1 MKPGVALLT
10 SWQPESLSD
19 SGVLL
24 RHRGQQVEEAGSDVE
39 SAFRTLAG
47 SWSGLS
53 ADAAQGAG
61 SARGAQLADLAEL
74 MNLAGGVLLR
84 AGDDLAR
91 EKATLT
97 RLLADA
103 RNRGCTVADDGTVSP
118 PPMPTMPYALSED
131 EAETWTENAQAQAD
145 SDADAAAALTTEL
158 KACLTAAGEIDDAAA
173 AALGSANASATLTGG
188 PGGGVELGGLDDYQ
202 PMNGITAPQA
212 LLHDFDR
219 LDPDGDGK
227 IDREDLEAAVGDE
240 SLPIDLR
247 AAAQYLLD
255 NPTLY
260 DHAEAASSDYTADT
274 DGTLS
279 RDDLQTFTAMQPQLA
294 VLARNFDVLDTAHEG
309 GDGDDYVSQD
319 DLEAVAAST
328 TLPLAL
334 RNAARWFLDHP
345 DQLRAVGTTQ
355 PSTWGDGKGFRYDD
369 LVSRAVDD
377 QVFTDDPAAAADF
390 VRSLPFPGP
399 GETGLKVGL
408 VSDDGFA
415 SLANASL
422 IDAGADLTETNAII
436 SHLPETD
443 SGMRNH
449 LITSSYVDLSTRM
462 DELLAGDLAGLPQVD
477 GHPGAN
483 WMIFAPWASNGVH
496 DAITGEFSVFGVHP
510 MEAQRQA
517 AADGNQ
523 WIYGDIGSRYASFL
537 EFYADH
543 PNPTPEQLQT
553 YFADNYGEGDAQ
565 IQSGMAAYSELMT
578 TDDPARRQELAY
590 QANVLIAVHEQSGA
604 QPWLEDIAS
613 PGPDELY
620 TEYIDIR
627 MGDQTIDVNQDI
639 EPPAG
644 AEINNHVLEREFLD
658 LDPGDRSASEIAPT
672 ALGGLDLPTIS
683 GEEAIDDEFPTTLAQ
698 MADGGSD
705 YTRVTTRQYGY
716 TTGVHFE
723 DVNADP
729 DSLTATGATSWPNR
743 DERMYML
750 SHLFEQQHTNPQL
763 WQASEDLGVSYDTL
777 DWLDPRTG
785 LVP

>member
-1 MKPGVALLT
+1 MRPGVALLQ
-10 SWQPESLSD
+10 SWQPESLSEA
-19 SGVLL
+19 GVLL
-24 RHRGQQVEEAGSDVE
+24 RHRGQQVEEAGTDID

-61 SARGAQLADLAEL
+61 YARTTQLSDLAEL
-74 MNLAGGVLLR
+74 MNLAGGVLIR

-97 RLLADA
+97 RVLADA
-103 RNRGCTVADDGTVSP
+103 RGRGCTVADDGTVGP

-131 EAETWTENAQAQAD
+131 EAETWTENAREQAD
-145 SDADAAAALTTEL
+145 DDAEAAATLTTEL

-173 AALGSANASATLTGG
+173 AALGSANATANLTGA
-188 PGGGVELGGLDDYQ
+188 PGGGVALGGLDDYQ
-202 PMNGITAPQA
+202 PMNGITAPLA
-212 LLHDFDR
+212 LLDDFDR

-247 AAAQYLLD
+247 SAARYLLD

-355 PSTWGDGKGFRYDD
+355 PSSWGDGKGFRYDD

-399 GETGLKVGL
+399 GGTGLKVGL

-422 IDAGADLTETNAII
+422 IDAGGDLTDVNAVI

-443 SGMRNH
+443 SGRRND
-449 LITSSYVDLSTRM
+449 LITSSYMDLSTRM
-462 DELLAGDLAGLPQVD
+462 DQLLAGDLAGIPRLP

-483 WMIFAPWASNGVH
+483 WMMFAPWASDGVH
-496 DAITGEFSVFGVHP
+496 DAITGDFSVFGVHP
-510 MEAQRQA
+510 TDAQRQA

-537 EFYADH
+537 EFYDDH
-543 PNPTPEQLQT
+543 PNPTPEQLQA

-565 IQSGMAAYSELMT
+565 IQAGMAAYSELMT
-578 TDDPARRQELAY
+578 TDDPERRQELAY

-613 PGPDELY
+613 PGPDEVY
-620 TEYIDIR
+620 TEYIDIQ
-627 MGDQTIDVNQDI
+627 MGQQRIDVNHDI
-639 EPPAG
+639 EPPAD
-644 AEINNHVLEREFLD
+644 AEVNNSLLDRGFLD
-658 LDPGDRSASEIAPT
+658 LDPAGRSASELAPT

-683 GEEAIDDEFPTTLAQ
+683 GEEVLDDEFPTTLAQ
-698 MADGGSD
+698 MHDGGSD
-705 YTRVTTRQYGY
+705 YQRVTTRQYGY
-716 TTGVHFE
+716 TTGLHFE
-723 DVNADP
+723 DADA
-729 DSLTATGATSWPNR
+729 DADTLQASGASSWPDR

-750 SHLFEQQHTNPQL
+750 AHLFEQQHTNPEL
-763 WQASEDLGVSYDTL
+763 WNTATLESGYGSL
-777 DWLDPRTG
+777 DWLDERTG